1 MKSNH
6 LPTIFDRIAEEQDSI
21 LRCNQVVLRKTESF
35 SEKSHLPVSEI
46 RYQAADSLFGPIL
59 IAATHEGICHLSF
72 FEDRW
77 AAFQV
82 LQTSFPA
89 QTFVEGEHPLMSA
102 AIAVLQNGD
111 FGTEPI
117 ILQIKGSLFQFA
129 VWEKLL
135 QIPFGQLTTYQH
147 IAHLLGNVKASR
159 AVGSA
164 VGSNPVAFFIP
175 CHRVVQTSGK
185 AGGYKWG
192 LEQKMKLIR
201 WEQNHYCPIKTLRI
215 KRI

>member
-1 MKSNH
+1 MEINH
-6 LPTIFDRIAEEQDSI
+6 IPSLFGPITEKQSSI
-21 LRCNQVVLRKTESF
+21 LQCNPVILKKIENF
-35 SEKSHLPVSEI
+35 SEKSHLPVTEI
-46 RYQAADSLFGPIL
+46 CYHTSGSLFGHIL
-59 IAATHEGICHLSF
+59 IATTHEGICHLSF
-72 FEDRW
+72 FENRDV
-77 AAFQV
+77 AFQV

-102 AIAVLQNGD
+102 AIAVLQTGV

-175 CHRVVQTSGK
+175 CHRVVQTTGK

-192 LEQKMKLIR
+192 LERKKKLIS
-201 WEQNHYCPIKTLRI
+201 WEQNILASIK
-215 KRI
+215 